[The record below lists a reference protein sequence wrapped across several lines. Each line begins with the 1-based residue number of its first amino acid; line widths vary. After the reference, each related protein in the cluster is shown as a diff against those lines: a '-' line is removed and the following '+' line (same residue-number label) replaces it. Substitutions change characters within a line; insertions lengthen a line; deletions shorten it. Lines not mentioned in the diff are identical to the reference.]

1 MSLVWGATVQEA
13 RSVKETMTLL
23 FSLTKQT
30 KKEVSQ
36 YPSMADVGRTLW
48 AHLLQ
53 PLFQQAHQSRVPR
66 AVSTWLWKIPK
77 EETPS
82 PIYLMCIFRRW
93 CVLV

>member
-1 MSLVWGATVQEA
+1 
-13 RSVKETMTLL
+13 
-23 FSLTKQT
+23 
-30 KKEVSQ
+30 
-36 YPSMADVGRTLW
+36 MADVGRALW

-66 AVSTWLWKIPK
+66 AVSRWLWKIPK
-77 EETPS
+77 ETPS